1 MIATGEPITHDE
13 MAAALAAKAEKVNP
27 LLLFRDFAVELDDV
41 LAVLAEGAEKY
52 EAQGYRGRDPEIFEA
67 ALARHVQARWR
78 GENIDPESGRP
89 HLAHIIANALIL
101 DWHARNA

>member
-1 MIATGEPITHDE
+1 MITTGDPISRDE

-27 LLLFRDFAVELDDV
+27 LLLFRDFAVGLDDV

-89 HLAHIIANALIL
+89 QLAHIIANALIL